1 MKTKSIAI
9 LAFFVLF
16 AFNKSFSQCTPFTF
30 PGTGFFYPD
39 TLTGLMDGAATGQ
52 YSATIHFKIPL
63 TALIQG
69 QQIPI
74 DSAKIES
81 VSGLPNS
88 LSFAANSSNSTYK
101 SGIYGCG
108 EISGTLAANTVGNH
122 PLTFN
127 LKVLVGSMWLP
138 YTFTGF
144 SIEVLDASHVG
155 FFEGGFLENSIA
167 TFYNPQQK
175 SVEVQFASENK
186 SQYKIQLLNVLGQV
200 VFESNY
206 QECTK
211 YNNFSISNMEYKS
224 GLYIIRVAFENNE
237 VLSQKLILP

>member
-16 AFNKSFSQCTPFTF
+16 AFNNSFSQCTPFTF

-52 YSATIHFKIPL
+52 YSSTIHFKIPL
-63 TALIQG
+63 TALIQS

-88 LSFAANSSNSTYK
+88 LSFAANSPNSTYK

-175 SVEVQFASENK
+175 SVEVQFVSEN
-186 SQYKIQLLNVLGQV
+186 SSDYKIQLINVLGQITY
-200 VFESNY
+200 ESSY
-206 QECTK
+206 QKCDK
-211 YNNFSISNMEYKS
+211 YNSFSIANSALKS
-224 GLYIIRVAFENNE
+224 GLYVVRIEFLNNQ
-237 VLSQKLILP
+237 VISQKLILP